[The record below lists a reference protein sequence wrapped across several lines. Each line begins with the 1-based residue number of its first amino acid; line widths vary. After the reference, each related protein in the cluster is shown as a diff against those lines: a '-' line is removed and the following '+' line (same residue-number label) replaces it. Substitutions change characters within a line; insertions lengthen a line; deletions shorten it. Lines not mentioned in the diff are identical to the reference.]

1 MAGGSSPAIRFNF
14 NKESEM
20 YKVIIY
26 VNGLLAM
33 EKIVDTLSQ
42 AKRTVRNIVNSI
54 KNTDYEIIKI

>member
-1 MAGGSSPAIRFNF
+1 MAGGSSPAVHFNF

-26 VNGLLAM
+26 VDGLLAM
-33 EKIVDTLSQ
+33 EKIVDTITQ
-42 AKRTVRNIVNSI
+42 AKRTVSDIISSV

>member
-1 MAGGSSPAIRFNF
+1 
-14 NKESEM
+14 M